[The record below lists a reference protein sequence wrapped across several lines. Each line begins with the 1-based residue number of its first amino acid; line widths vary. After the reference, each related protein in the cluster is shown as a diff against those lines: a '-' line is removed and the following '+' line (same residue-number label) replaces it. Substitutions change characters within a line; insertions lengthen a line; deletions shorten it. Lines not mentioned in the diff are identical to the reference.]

1 MEEIWKDIPELK
13 GKYQCSN
20 LGRIRKINK
29 DPRSPLYKYFK
40 LQIIRKG
47 YLSANPTRTYRKTV
61 HRIVAL
67 LFIPNPENKP
77 CVNHKDFNVKNNCAS
92 NLEWCTYKE
101 NSSHGWNI
109 GLMKP
114 KKTNLGKFG
123 KYAPAS
129 KKIIAMDL
137 IGRVISSHDSITEAS
152 RLYKISNS
160 SISNCLTKRTK
171 TGGGII
177 WLYA

>member
-1 MEEIWKDIPELK
+1 MDEIWKDIPELK

-20 LGRIRKINK
+20 FGRIRKINK
-29 DPRSPLYKYFK
+29 DPRSPLYKYLK

-77 CVNHKDFNVKNNCAS
+77 CVNHKDFNVKNNYVS

-101 NSSHGWNI
+101 NNNYSRINNRIKPYGIKVIDLNTNI
-109 GLMKP
+109 IY
-114 KKTNLGKFG
+114 N
-123 KYAPAS
+123 
-129 KKIIAMDL
+129 
-137 IGRVISSHDSITEAS
+137 SITKAVENYDYNYKYVAKILNQKGIYKNLK
-152 RLYKISNS
+152 LYE
-160 SISNCLTKRTK
+160 K
-171 TGGGII
+171 TC
-177 WLYA
+177 

>member
-1 MEEIWKDIPELK
+1 MDEIWKDIPELK

-20 LGRIRKINK
+20 FGRIRKINK
-29 DPRSPLYKYFK
+29 DPRSPLYKYLK

-77 CVNHKDFNVKNNCAS
+77 CVNHKDFNVKNNYVS

-101 NSSHGWNI
+101 NNNYSRINNRIKPYGIKVIDLNTNI
-109 GLMKP
+109 IYNSIAKSVENYDYNYKYVAKILNQKGIYKNLKLYE
-114 KKTNLGKFG
+114 KT
-123 KYAPAS
+123 
-129 KKIIAMDL
+129 
-137 IGRVISSHDSITEAS
+137 
-152 RLYKISNS
+152 
-160 SISNCLTKRTK
+160 C
-171 TGGGII
+171 
-177 WLYA
+177 